1 MAGETTATPAAPA
14 QTPAPQAQPQGQQ
27 PAHHSARQPRDEAQ
41 RFAGPPGQV
50 APVAPAEGQQPPA
63 APARL
68 KRIFKEGGQD
78 VTVELTEDELWQEY
92 QRARATQYKEKV
104 ATERFQR
111 ASELARKAQTA
122 EQVAQA
128 LANKDHDALE
138 AYFEKN
144 GQDPADAL
152 ADVLDAILKKREMT
166 PEQQENARLRA
177 ENAAIKE
184 EQRRNE
190 EEAGVKAFQARM
202 DQIRPEVE
210 KVWGHC
216 LAQENL
222 PKTEA
227 MMETAAGIF
236 LTALEAGQ
244 RLAPEQVAEL
254 VRLELVEAQRG
265 LIESMEPA
273 HLFQHFPAALQKLDD
288 GLSPEDFEQ
297 RFPKLAKRYWAFLA
311 AKVRGNARRGAQPP
325 VSAPRTVQQPR
336 EEGVEA
342 MDPYFANK
350 LRPRQS

>member
-1 MAGETTATPAAPA
+1 MAGETPTAPAAPA
-14 QTPAPQAQPQGQQ
+14 QMPAPQAQPQGQQ

-41 RFAGPPGQV
+41 RFAGPPGQ
-50 APVAPAEGQQPPA
+50 AAPAEGQQPPA
-63 APARL
+63 TPARL
-68 KRIFKEGGQD
+68 KRVFKEAGQD

-111 ASELARKAQTA
+111 ASEIAKKAQTS
-122 EQVAQA
+122 EEVAQA
-128 LANKDHDALE
+128 LATGDAKKIR
-138 AYFEKN
+138 AYFEQQKK
-144 GQDPADAL
+144 DPKEAL
-152 ADVLDAILKKREMT
+152 AVVLEAILAEEEMT
-166 PEQQENARLRA
+166 PEQRELAAANAKI
-177 ENAAIKE
+177 AAME
-184 EQRRNE
+184 EQQRRGQ

-227 MMETAAGIF
+227 MMETAASIF

-273 HLFQHFPAALQKLDD
+273 HLFQHFPAALQKLDEA
-288 GLSPEDFEQ
+288 LAPEEFEQ
-297 RFPKLAKRYWAFLA
+297 RFPKLAKRYWGFLA
-311 AKVRGNARRGAQPP
+311 AKVRGNARRGAP
-325 VSAPRTVQQPR
+325 APAGTTRPAPKQQ
-336 EEGVEA
+336 EEAGTEA

-350 LRPRQS
+350 LRARQG